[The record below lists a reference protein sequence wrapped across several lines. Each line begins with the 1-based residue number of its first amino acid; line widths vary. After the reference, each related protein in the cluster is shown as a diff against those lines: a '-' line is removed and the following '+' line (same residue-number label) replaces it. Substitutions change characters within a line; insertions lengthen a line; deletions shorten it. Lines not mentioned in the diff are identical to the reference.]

1 MTSVEMS
8 KQGRT
13 RLIYAIFSE
22 EFIFL
27 MFPMKIFFISVTTT
41 SRILKIRLRH
51 ILIVLKLKI
60 IRFSFQNTETR
71 FVEFMN
77 ASRCRFLVLGNTQK
91 ILTEIWH
98 QIWDKNDGENICHW
112 NYFQIPRALSELPAN
127 WPGLYFKTEIIWK
140 IKMLLWKLF
149 SYIVNYLAMII
160 LRFSFKIENAQ
171 QRNNALLFVALHA
184 GNHFLLSF
192 FQLPRYI
199 DK

>member
-1 MTSVEMS
+1 MS
-8 KQGRT
+8 AWGRGIPDFT
-13 RLIYAIFSE
+13 FWLSWGFGKLGNS
-22 EFIFL
+22 
-27 MFPMKIFFISVTTT
+27 KILSPKGEKFHEKPWWMGT
-41 SRILKIRLRH
+41 SRSSLQTLH
-51 ILIVLKLKI
+51 H
-60 IRFSFQNTETR
+60 
-71 FVEFMN
+71 
-77 ASRCRFLVLGNTQK
+77 CGFLVLGNTQK

-98 QIWDKNDGENICHW
+98 QFWDKNDGENICHR

-140 IKMLLWKLF
+140 IKILLWKLF
-149 SYIVNYLAMII
+149 LYIVNYLAMII

-199 DK
+199 YK